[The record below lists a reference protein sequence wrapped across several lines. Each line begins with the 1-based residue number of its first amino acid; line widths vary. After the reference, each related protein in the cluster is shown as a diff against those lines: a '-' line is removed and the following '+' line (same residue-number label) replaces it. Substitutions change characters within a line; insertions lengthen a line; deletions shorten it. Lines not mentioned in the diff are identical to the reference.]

1 MTEKQYRRQW
11 LRWHSGYEKIVYR
24 QLLSSFRASA
34 NSIPLDFLTIDN
46 YKVLTNVAVKEEPII
61 SMYYDFYKKVGIIH
75 GKRLGKQFNRD
86 IKEFT
91 IASFLSI
98 FEKEL
103 LGFLYGRSLSRIT
116 SVRQGLVLYLQ
127 EFIAQGVSDNKTIVE
142 IRNDITKLVNRKDFY
157 RWQALRIART
167 ETTAAANYASTLV
180 SKTSGVDTDK
190 VWISAG
196 DARTRRLPK
205 DQFSHVAMNLVKVPS
220 DQPFKVPSKSGVQ
233 DMMYPGD
240 PNGSAGNVINCRCS
254 SAIVPRRDK
263 DGRLI
268 RV

>member
-11 LRWHSGYEKIVYR
+11 LRWHSVYEKIVYKE
-24 QLLSSFRASA
+24 LLESFRKSA
-34 NSIPLDFLTIDN
+34 NSIPFDFLTVDN
-46 YKVLTNVAVKEEPII
+46 YKVLTNVAIKEEPMI
-61 SMYYDFYKKVGIIH
+61 SMYYDFYKKVGTIH
-75 GKRLGKQFNRD
+75 GKRLGKQFNKD

-103 LGFLYGRSLSRIT
+103 LGFLYGQSLSRIT

-127 EFIAQGVSDNKTIVE
+127 EFIAKGVADNKTIIE
-142 IRNDITKLVNRKDFY
+142 IRNDITKLINQKNFY

-196 DARTRRLPK
+196 DSRTRRLPK
-205 DQFSHVAMNLVKVPS
+205 DQFSHAAMNLVKVPS
-220 DQPFKVPSKSGVQ
+220 DQPFKVPSKFGSQ
-233 DMMYPGD
+233 NMMYPGD
-240 PNGSAGNVINCRCS
+240 PKGSAGNVINCRCS